1 MNGLT
6 ADTVI
11 KAAVAAVAL
20 FMLGFAVSD
29 VLLGPSY
36 ERFDFLYE
44 DYRLSNCI
52 ERFGDGAQVALAELH
67 AATASCYDHLYS
79 QGLLNEFLIR
89 RVNFQTQHVA
99 DQMLMWM
106 VIGLTISGVV
116 LAGVQIIGANRV
128 YMASGG
134 KTAMPD
140 SEVSLEAGKIYVKSA
155 VTGVVILLVSFA
167 FFFVYVAE
175 VYTIKDPPGSHPVE
189 TAQAAEPAP
198 APEPVGEGAFVEGGG
213 LGFPPD
219 TEGVEPLDITPVEPL
234 FEQ

>member
-1 MNGLT
+1 MSGVS
-6 ADTVI
+6 ADKI
-11 KAAVAAVAL
+11 IMASVAAVVL
-20 FMLGFAVSD
+20 FVLGFAVSD

-52 ERFGDGAQVALAELH
+52 ERFGADEAVALPDLN
-67 AATASCYDHLYS
+67 AATASCYDHLYA

-134 KTAMPD
+134 KTALPD

-155 VTGVVILLVSFA
+155 VTGVVILLISFA

-175 VYTIKDPPGSHPVE
+175 VYTIKDPPGTDPVE
-189 TAQAAEPAP
+189 AVTQSATVSEPP
-198 APEPVGEGAFVEGGG
+198 AGQGNFVDGGG
-213 LGFPPD
+213 LGPPP
-219 TEGVEPLDITPVEPL
+219 EAEIAPLDLAPVLPITD
-234 FEQ
+234 Q